1 MVKKLKIK
9 QQIHAL
15 TYLISFAIKEVKCE
29 EKIKCDF
36 IVQNIECIE
45 WSFDL
50 KLQKA
55 IFNFKNTEKK
65 MSDVEM
71 ADMEDINAG
80 RSQSAQPAVGADGLP
95 ENPIPADAKDVES
108 GQPAQPESD
117 EEKHP
122 VDPEE
127 LDINN
132 PNRVRRFATIM
143 NLLNSLLGAGILS
156 VPSSFTNVGLVPS
169 IVLLAFIGVL
179 SYYATSMFMR
189 LQLETFTNGLDEL
202 ALKVSGKVGQVIL
215 SILTLIFLESAL
227 MSYLIL
233 GGNMIT
239 SWIKLADIKAFDIE
253 KLWPRA
259 IMILI
264 YAVVIPIALS
274 IPRSLKVLS
283 YLSTA
288 TVFFIA
294 FFVLSTIIK
303 ACSDWD
309 FLSNKYPDK
318 EVTYGKFDIT
328 VFSALS
334 IYGLTF
340 SLPIVALPIVNNYH
354 HSVHRRNIV
363 GLVATIICFVLV
375 VIPSTICYL
384 MFGNK
389 TEGDVLQNFPD
400 DDYLIFAVRIGFFLV
415 VSFSYPCVVQ
425 PVAGSWGQVIFH
437 NNDQVNLPTKQRIVV
452 QIVTHII
459 PLVIAMFL
467 PKAKPI
473 LAVGGAIGGCV
484 VDFVYPA
491 ILWYLYFKPPVKTVE
506 FWLVL
511 LLGVFGLITGV
522 ISTYQAIVDVIDAFK
537 DVSNNA

>member
-1 MVKKLKIK
+1 
-9 QQIHAL
+9 
-15 TYLISFAIKEVKCE
+15 
-29 EKIKCDF
+29 
-36 IVQNIECIE
+36 
-45 WSFDL
+45 
-50 KLQKA
+50 
-55 IFNFKNTEKK
+55 

-71 ADMEDINAG
+71 AEMEDIHAEAPPA
-80 RSQSAQPAVGADGLP
+80 AQPAVGADGLP

-108 GQPAQPESD
+108 GQPAQPENGEENM

-122 VDPEE
+122 MDPEE

-169 IVLLAFIGVL
+169 IILLAFIAVL

-189 LQLETFTNGLDEL
+189 LQLETFTAGLDEL
-202 ALKVSGKVGQVIL
+202 TLKVAGKVGQVIL

-239 SWIKLADIKAFDIE
+239 SWLKLAKIEAFNIE
-253 KLWPRA
+253 DLWPRA

-264 YAVVIPIALS
+264 YSIVLPIALS

-283 YLSTA
+283 YFSTA

-294 FFVLSTIIK
+294 FFVLAMVIK
-303 ACSDWD
+303 ACDDWD
-309 FLSNKYPDK
+309 GLSNKYPDK
-318 EVTYGKFDIT
+318 KVSYGKFDIS

-340 SLPIVALPIVNNYH
+340 ALPIVALPIVNHYH
-354 HSVHRRNIV
+354 HSIHRRNIV
-363 GLVATIICFVLV
+363 ALVSTILCFVLV
-375 VIPSTICYL
+375 VIPSIICYL
-384 MFGNK
+384 MFGDK
-389 TEGDVLQNFPD
+389 TKGDVLQNFDD
-400 DDYLIFAVRIGFFLV
+400 DDYLILVVRIGFFLV

-425 PVAGSWGQVIFH
+425 PVAGSWAQVIYSD
-437 NNDQVNLPTKQRIVV
+437 NDASKLPTGKRTVV
-452 QIVTHII
+452 QLVTHII
-459 PLVIAMFL
+459 PLIIAMFL
-467 PKAKPI
+467 PQAKPV

-484 VDFVYPA
+484 VDFVYPPL
-491 ILWYLYFKPPVKTVE
+491 LWYLHFKPAVKTWE
-506 FWLVL
+506 FWLIL
-511 LLGVFGLITGV
+511 LLGVFGLVTGI
-522 ISTYQAIVDVIDAFK
+522 ISTYQAILDVIKAFK
-537 DVSNNA
+537 DVGNGSSSS